1 MGRARR
7 WYEQVL
13 GAESGH
19 GGDEYGQ
26 LLVDGVLVLQLHRLD
41 IGHHHGSI
49 GDPSKPVGNGVA
61 MWFEVDDFDAAVRR
75 SREAEVRVV
84 TDVHVNPDAGHRELW
99 IFDPDGYRVVLAGA
113 APRTAKTS

>member
-99 IFDPDGYRVVLAGA
+99 IFDPDGYLVVLAGA